1 MAARQQQQIENQQQV
16 LVAKEQRLK
25 YLKQQDQRQQHIVAE
40 GDRLKKLRDRVESQE
55 MKLKKLRALRGE
67 VDKHRNT
74 NGTLSKKRKQKNLN
88 MFLKSLYAL
97 LSQELNKSSLV
108 DRSKFLCWTNIR
120 NYKYESFFV
129 TLSYLRKQ
137 FLACL

>member
-1 MAARQQQQIENQQQV
+1 MLKSYIFFKWKEFALLIPLIDFFLVFPQLPGGVDLTLSELQDMAARQQQQIENQQQV

-74 NGTLSKKRKQKNLN
+74 NGTLSKNGKK
-88 MFLKSLYAL
+88 
-97 LSQELNKSSLV
+97 
-108 DRSKFLCWTNIR
+108 
-120 NYKYESFFV
+120 
-129 TLSYLRKQ
+129 
-137 FLACL
+137 